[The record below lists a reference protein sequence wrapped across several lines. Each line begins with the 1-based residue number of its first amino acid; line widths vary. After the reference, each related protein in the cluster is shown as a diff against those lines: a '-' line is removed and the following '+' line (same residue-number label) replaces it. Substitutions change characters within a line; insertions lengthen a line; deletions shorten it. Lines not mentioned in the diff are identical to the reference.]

1 MNMNQ
6 IMAQA
11 QKMQREMQKKLEELY
26 KQEFTYD
33 YQNGSVMVTIT
44 GKGVIKSIEINKT
57 LIDPEDPIT
66 LQEMVVE
73 AINSA
78 IEQVTAKAEEIQ
90 QSMMPQG
97 MGGLF

>member
-11 QKMQREMQKKLEELY
+11 QKMQRELQKKMEELA

-33 YQNGSVMVTIT
+33 YQNGSVMVTIY
-44 GKGVIKSIEINKT
+44 GNGVVKSIEINKT
-57 LIDPEDPIT
+57 LIDPQDPIT

-78 IEQVTAKAEEIQ
+78 AEQVKAKADEIQ
-90 QSMMPQG
+90 SSLMPGG